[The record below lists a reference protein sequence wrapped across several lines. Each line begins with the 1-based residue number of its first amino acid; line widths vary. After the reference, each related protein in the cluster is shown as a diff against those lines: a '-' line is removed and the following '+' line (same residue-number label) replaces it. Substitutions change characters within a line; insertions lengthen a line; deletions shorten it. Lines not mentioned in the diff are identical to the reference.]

1 MAVERISE
9 KALHQILSGPTNP
22 ATCVIKFYSN
32 GCDYCHALS
41 SYYKEIA
48 ETYTDLYFF
57 AFNIDDSPKIVDILG
72 INGVPT
78 IGLINTGAKNAR
90 LRILDDP
97 ENPNKKTWYTV
108 KYIKQ
113 FIEKEKE

>member
-9 KALHQILSGPTNP
+9 AALHQILAGPTNP

-32 GCDYCHALS
+32 GCDLCHALS
-41 SYYKEIA
+41 GYYKDIA
-48 ETYTDLYFF
+48 DTYTDLYFF
-57 AFNIDDSPKIVDILG
+57 AFNIDDNPKIVEKLG

-78 IGLINTGAKNAR
+78 IGLINTGNPKPR

-97 ENPNKKTWYTV
+97 EHPSEKTWYTV
-108 KYIKQ
+108 KYIKS
-113 FIEKEKE
+113 FIDKEKE